1 MAEGATWRGRAEK
14 EEEEWK
20 WDLGRKESEEWMG
33 IGAEELAETEAPE
46 MERKAVSEA
55 GASREEERR

>member
-1 MAEGATWRGRAEK
+1 MASWRGRAEK

-20 WDLGRKESEEWMG
+20 WVVGRKESEEWMG
-33 IGAEELAETEAPE
+33 IGVEELAETEAPE
-46 MERKAVSEA
+46 MERKVVSEV